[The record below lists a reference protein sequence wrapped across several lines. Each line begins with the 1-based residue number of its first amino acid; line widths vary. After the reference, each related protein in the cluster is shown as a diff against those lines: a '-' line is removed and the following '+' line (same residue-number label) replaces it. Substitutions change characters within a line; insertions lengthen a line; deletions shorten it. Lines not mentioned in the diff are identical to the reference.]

1 MAVTGKAPSGRG
13 VADVP
18 PERLAE
24 LNAGRVAIATLTEGL
39 AMDFAVLLAAVVP
52 QADATAMQAAAGEG
66 VTRRMALGGTLLRQ
80 AGADLAALA
89 GHPSDTVR
97 GWVCYA
103 LAQQHGTDLP
113 ALLTALRPLAD
124 DPHFGVREWVWLAAR
139 PALLTD
145 VPQAIAL
152 LTPWTADP
160 SEWLR
165 RFASEALRPRGVWCA
180 HAAVLRADPA
190 PGLPLLEPLRAD
202 PARYVQDSVANWL
215 NDAAKD
221 HPDWVR
227 ALCARWLAESPVA
240 ATGYICKRAQRS
252 LKGTA

>member
-1 MAVTGKAPSGRG
+1 MATVRKAAPGRG
-13 VADVP
+13 VADVS

-24 LNAGRVAIATLTEGL
+24 LNAGRAAITTLTEGL
-39 AMDFAVLLAAVVP
+39 AMDFAVLLKAVVP
-52 QADATAMQAAAGEG
+52 AADSAAMQAAAGEG
-66 VTRRMALGGTLLRQ
+66 VTRRMALGGMLLRQ
-80 AGADLAALA
+80 AGADLAALSA
-89 GHPSDTVR
+89 HPSDTVR

-113 ALLTALRPLAD
+113 ALLAALRPLAD

-145 VPQAIAL
+145 LPQAITL
-152 LTPWTADP
+152 LTPWTAER

-180 HAAVLRADPA
+180 HAPALRAEPA
-190 PGLPLLEPLRAD
+190 LGLPLLEPLRAD
-202 PARYVQDSVANWL
+202 PTRYVQDSVANWL

-221 HPDWVR
+221 QPDWVT
-227 ALCARWLAESPVA
+227 ALCARWLAESPVP
-240 ATGYICKRAQRS
+240 ATQYICKRAQRS
-252 LKGTA
+252 LKAAP

>member
-1 MAVTGKAPSGRG
+1 MSAVKKAPSGRG

-18 PERLAE
+18 PDRLAA
-24 LNAGRVAIATLTEGL
+24 LNAGHVATATLTEGL
-39 AMDFAVLLAAVVP
+39 AMDFAVLLAAVLP
-52 QADATAMQAAAGEG
+52 QADTAAMQAAAGEG

-80 AGADLAALA
+80 AGADLDALA

-145 VPQAIAL
+145 LVQAIAL
-152 LTPWTADP
+152 LTPWTAERSD
-160 SEWLR
+160 WLR

-180 HAAVLRADPA
+180 HAAALRADPA

-227 ALCARWLAESPVA
+227 ALCARWLADSPA
-240 ATGYICKRAQRS
+240 PATQYICKRAQRS
-252 LKGTA
+252 LTAAA